1 MYSTFYRGWYVVPQL
16 LLCTHTCGTCTT
28 HNFPNPPEILAL
40 TTTTTGQLLRYPVLL
55 IMQQPFFI
63 FFESPF
69 LNYVFHTL
77 FPLASWLPRLIN
89 QYEPFHSTTTMEKNE
104 QNHCDQS
111 ILGNR
116 PFFSQRLWSND
127 LKKYWLLCIHN
138 RRGKCHTNEG
148 RNTKLLDERAMYP
161 HWWNHLYKEQRTII
175 ENQSQRNNKKSDA
188 CCTQSP
194 PHHHPILFAP
204 LTKGFIR

>member
-1 MYSTFYRGWYVVPQL
+1 MCVHVFYSTGGGTSTTTVYCILY
-16 LLCTHTCGTCTT
+16 TCGTKN
-28 HNFPNPPEILAL
+28 NFLTNPPSRVDYNYNW
-40 TTTTTGQLLRYPVLL
+40 TTTPVPGTRVLL

-116 PFFSQRLWSND
+116 PFFSQRL
-127 LKKYWLLCIHN
+127 
-138 RRGKCHTNEG
+138 
-148 RNTKLLDERAMYP
+148 
-161 HWWNHLYKEQRTII
+161 
-175 ENQSQRNNKKSDA
+175 
-188 CCTQSP
+188 
-194 PHHHPILFAP
+194 
-204 LTKGFIR
+204 

>member
-1 MYSTFYRGWYVVPQL
+1 MYSTGGGTSTTTV
-16 LLCTHTCGTCTT
+16 HTCGTT

-161 HWWNHLYKEQRTII
+161 HWWNHLYKEQRTINHK
-175 ENQSQRNNKKSDA
+175 ETTKSQMPVARNHPPTT
-188 CCTQSP
+188 TQFSLL
-194 PHHHPILFAP
+194 HL
-204 LTKGFIR
+204 LKVSYVK